1 MDVED
6 IEIIENNYPLYKKSI
21 CEFMGTLMLVSS
33 IIGSGIM
40 GDELSIDNGVAL
52 LGNTISTVGML
63 YIIINIFG
71 DISGAHFNPLVTLM
85 FWFKKEI
92 TSKHVL
98 FYIPSQIMG
107 GISGTVIAHV
117 MFNYAVIDFPG
128 SDRDS
133 KGEFISEIVSTFGLL
148 TTIHGLVSLNKKE
161 IVPNAVSMYIM
172 SGYWYTLSTCFANP
186 AVTIART
193 LTPTFAGISI
203 KSWPVYFGGQTIGF
217 FIAIPFSELIF
228 KNKTLKQS
236 IEIFKI

>member
-1 MDVED
+1 MGQVIDASDSDFDVVTKSGGWVLVDFWSPWCGPCRMVAPVVEEKVSD
-6 IEIIENNYPLYKKSI
+6 KPKTSEEKLEASKAETKK
-21 CEFMGTLMLVSS
+21 E
-33 IIGSGIM
+33 
-40 GDELSIDNGVAL
+40 E
-52 LGNTISTVGML
+52 
-63 YIIINIFG
+63 
-71 DISGAHFNPLVTLM
+71 M

-98 FYIPSQIMG
+98 FYIPSQIIG
-107 GISGTVIAHV
+107 GISGTVIAHF
-117 MFNYAVIDFPG
+117 MFNYPIIDFPG

-193 LTPTFAGISI
+193 LTPTFSGISI
-203 KSWPVYFGGQTIGF
+203 KSWPVYFGGQAIGF
-217 FIAIPFSELIF
+217 LIALPFSELIF
-228 KNKTLKQS
+228 KNKTLKQC